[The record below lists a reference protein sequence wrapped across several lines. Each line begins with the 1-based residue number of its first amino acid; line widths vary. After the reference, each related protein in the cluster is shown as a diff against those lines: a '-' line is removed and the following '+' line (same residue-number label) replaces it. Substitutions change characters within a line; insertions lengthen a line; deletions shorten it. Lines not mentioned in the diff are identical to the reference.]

1 MATPTPEFLEG
12 EKHRVRACSIL
23 HLIGEGDCHISKE
36 RKVLSRFH
44 LSDPR
49 QSMTY
54 NYS

>member
-1 MATPTPEFLEG
+1 MATPIPEFLVG
-12 EKHRVRACSIL
+12 EKHRERASIL

-36 RKVLSRFH
+36 GKVLSGFH
-44 LSDPR
+44 LRDPR